1 MDNYED
7 QLKYFEKLVQTD
19 DAETQIILFNE
30 IPLLAKRKE
39 EGVVLQDDINAS
51 LKEIFPERI
60 YDYYMISEKY
70 ALPET
75 IEHLASFVH
84 LLPRNKI
91 KQQYIKLSNI
101 QNPALQERLLWK
113 ISFLEKEIKD
123 YAIIKLAYK
132 IKEPELRERL
142 INVAKSSGPEYYK
155 RVLDIIEN
163 RNSLTK
169 K

>member
-1 MDNYED
+1 MYFCNSSSED
-7 QLKYFEKLVQTD
+7 PIVCFDLFMNANAPLSSRNSFADKHQFRQSFIFFVLDLK
-19 DAETQIILFNE
+19 
-30 IPLLAKRKE
+30 
-39 EGVVLQDDINAS
+39 
-51 LKEIFPERI
+51 
-60 YDYYMISEKY
+60 
-70 ALPET
+70 
-75 IEHLASFVH
+75 
-84 LLPRNKI
+84 
-91 KQQYIKLSNI
+91 YIKLSNI